1 MSGSHQRS
9 SSTWHCVSPLLGD
22 SRAGVPYQAASC
34 RSREGDGHLIR
45 DDRRSCKGPH
55 RTGPGCPVTG
65 AEDSVPRREAGM
77 AEEVTARV
85 SRYILDGSDDVHR

>member
-34 RSREGDGHLIR
+34 RSRERDGHLIR
-45 DDRRSCKGPH
+45 DDRRSWKGP
-55 RTGPGCPVTG
+55 PPDC
-65 AEDSVPRREAGM
+65 RRMPCYG
-77 AEEVTARV
+77 R
-85 SRYILDGSDDVHR
+85 

>member
-22 SRAGVPYQAASC
+22 SRVGVPYQAASC
-34 RSREGDGHLIR
+34 REGDDHLIR
-45 DDRRSCKGPH
+45 ADRRSCKGPH
-55 RTGPGCPVTG
+55 QTATGYPVTG

-77 AEEVTARV
+77 AEEVTERV
-85 SRYILDGSDDVHR
+85 CRYILDGSDDVHR